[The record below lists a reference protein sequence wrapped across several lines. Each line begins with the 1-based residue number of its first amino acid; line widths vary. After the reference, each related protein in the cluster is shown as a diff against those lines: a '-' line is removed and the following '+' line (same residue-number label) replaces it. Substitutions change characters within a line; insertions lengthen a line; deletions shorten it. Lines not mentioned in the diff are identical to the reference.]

1 MSTPTT
7 STTRLAFQ
15 SLSVSSKMAS
25 RPNMHARDSS
35 GKQVSLL
42 NDESAP
48 LQSSRPVFRNP
59 ECATHTSMVR
69 SHSNSSGIS
78 TASSPRTPGLLRSDS
93 YDSQT
98 TNDPVSP
105 ITPVFLTDYERQQSY
120 TSAGFFK
127 GTAPQ
132 YQQQERVAYEYPY
145 PANQHY
151 SMSMRPQFADS
162 RTSSYAEPQTYDEDP
177 YGNHN
182 ASERGTKRYS
192 CRFRDSH
199 HCEKTFT
206 TSGHAS
212 RHSKIHTAEKAVH
225 CTYQNCQKK
234 FTRADNMKQHL
245 ETHFKHNDKRSSSQ
259 KASSKSA
266 LTTPAGIKKLSTGRL
281 SRPPSRNLNQADYS
295 PYDPALYAG
304 STADRY
310 SMVSHATHS
319 AAASPTVT
327 YGALDMNGVHTALVS
342 RPMAAR
348 TESLSG
354 GLDVLANIAA
364 LQN

>member
-1 MSTPTT
+1 
-7 STTRLAFQ
+7 
-15 SLSVSSKMAS
+15 MAS
-25 RPNMHARDSS
+25 RPNMQARDPS

-48 LQSSRPVFRNP
+48 PVFRNP
-59 ECATHTSMVR
+59 EYTPHSMVR
-69 SHSNSSGIS
+69 SHSNNSGVS

-105 ITPVFLTDYERQQSY
+105 ITPVFMADYGRQSSY
-120 TSAGFFK
+120 TSPGFSK
-127 GTAPQ
+127 SAAPH
-132 YQQQERVAYEYPY
+132 YEQQERSAYEYPY
-145 PANQHY
+145 PSNQQY
-151 SMSMRPQFADS
+151 SMPIRPQFADG

-177 YGNHN
+177 YGNQN
-182 ASERGTKRYS
+182 ASEREVKRYP
-192 CRFRDSH
+192 CRFKESH
-199 HCEKTFT
+199 LCEKTFT

-225 CTYQNCQKK
+225 CTYQGCQKK

-245 ETHFKHNDKRSSSQ
+245 ETHYKNADKRSSNAQ
-259 KASSKSA
+259 KSSKSA
-266 LTTPAGIKKLSTGRL
+266 LTTLAGIKKISTGRS
-281 SRPPSRNLNQADYS
+281 SRPPSRNLNHAEYS

-304 STADRY
+304 STADRD
-310 SMVSHATHS
+310 SHATHS
-319 AAASPTVT
+319 ATASSTLP
-327 YGALDMNGVHTALVS
+327 YGALDMEGVHSALVS

-348 TESLSG
+348 TESSSA

-364 LQN
+364 LQH